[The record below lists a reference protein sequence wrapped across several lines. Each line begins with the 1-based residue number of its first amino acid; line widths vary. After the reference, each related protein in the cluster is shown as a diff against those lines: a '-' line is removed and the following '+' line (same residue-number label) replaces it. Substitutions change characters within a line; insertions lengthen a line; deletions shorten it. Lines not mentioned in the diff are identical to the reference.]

1 MLTAK
6 NAIVTA
12 TNIRSTM
19 EHHSG
24 FTFVGILQHPDFQTT
39 DGLLK
44 TAAKPPKNLLRFRF
58 DLRMEA

>member
-1 MLTAK
+1 MLATK

-12 TNIRSTM
+12 TNIRSSM

-44 TAAKPPKNLLRFRF
+44 TAAKPPKDLLRFWF
-58 DLRMEA
+58 DLRVEA